1 MTKADLSKLMAE
13 KFSLTKKDGAAVVD
27 MFIDTITQTLV
38 KGEKVQ
44 LSGFGNFEVKRR
56 EARQGRNP
64 KTGEIIQIPAKKKI
78 AFRAA
83 KTLKEA
89 VLK

>member
-1 MTKADLSKLMAE
+1 MTKADLSKLVAE
-13 KFSLTKKDGAAVVD
+13 KFEMTKKEGAEAVD
-27 MFIDTITQTLV
+27 MIIDTITQMLV